1 MNRSIR
7 KWDFKKPKDFRK
19 QVLNLPHSVR
29 PKLTEVMTRLSNPDN
44 PNLFGKKKT
53 TRFGKYYTI
62 KLSNSH
68 RLAYAANFE
77 THRIEV
83 YRVGEHKL
91 VYGKD

>member
-1 MNRSIR
+1 MSRSIR

-19 QVLNLPHSVR
+19 QVLDLPQSVR
-29 PKLTEVMTRLSNPDN
+29 PKLTEVMTQVSNADN
-44 PNLFGKKKT
+44 PNLLGKKKKT
-53 TRFGKYYTI
+53 KFGEYYTI
-62 KLSNSH
+62 KLSSSH

-83 YRVGEHKL
+83 YRVGEHKH

>member
-29 PKLTEVMTRLSNPDN
+29 PKLTEVMARLSNTDN

-53 TRFGKYYTI
+53 TRFGEYYTI

-68 RLAYAANFE
+68 RLAYA
-77 THRIEV
+77 TILKLIGSK
-83 YRVGEHKL
+83 YTVGEHKL